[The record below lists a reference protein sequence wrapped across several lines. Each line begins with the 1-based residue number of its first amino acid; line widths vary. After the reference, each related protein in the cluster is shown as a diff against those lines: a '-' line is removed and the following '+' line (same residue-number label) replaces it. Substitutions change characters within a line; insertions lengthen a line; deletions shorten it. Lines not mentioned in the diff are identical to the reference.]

1 MQKSNNKIYY
11 QLYQLTKYLYG
22 VVKNFPKEHK
32 YNLGNDI
39 LSVVW
44 SCLDLNTEANGGSNS
59 EKQAKISELCLA
71 FEKLKIRIR
80 MSQEIRLI
88 SAGQFSHIQ
97 ENYLIEI
104 GQMLGGWLNWA
115 KNTKK

>member
-22 VVKNFPKEHK
+22 IVKNFPKEHK

-39 LSVVW
+39 LGIAW
-44 SCLDLNTEANGGSNS
+44 NCLDLNLEVNREPNAR
-59 EKQAKISELCLA
+59 KQAKISELCLA
-71 FEKLKIRIR
+71 FEKLKMRIR

-88 SAGQFSHIQ
+88 SARQFSHIQ
-97 ENYLIEI
+97 ESYSVEI

-115 KNTKK
+115 KNNKK